1 MPPMALKEQWTDE
14 EFLGYFELHSRTDL
28 ALFHRKH
35 VERLLKMAGQKVPES
50 LKEWT
55 SVHDDVADPLIAQAR
70 GNIAVDHVH
79 RL

>member
-1 MPPMALKEQWTDE
+1 MTRRQDE
-14 EFLGYFELHSRTDL
+14 WSDEDFLGYFELHCRTDL

-35 VERLLKMAGQKVPES
+35 VERLFKLAGQQIPEK
-50 LKEWT
+50 LREWIP
-55 SVHDDVADPLIAQAR
+55 VHDDVADPLIARAR